1 MATRSMIIME
11 TQLALTLHSGKVYS
25 YVCTTLTNQ
34 VASYNVDSLLG
45 IGIRDVLR
53 TISVVV

>member
-1 MATRSMIIME
+1 MIIME